1 MYHSAILKSWWWRWL
16 RLESVSSLNFSKTF
30 YFLSKCLITRSILD
44 ILTSVCFVI
53 LSNKSTWYAL
63 FYNFLITD
71 VSLKHLCYLSLMVS
85 LQKIVRITYILLELV
100 IKLNWIFVKTNRIF
114 RFHQILYLALQI
126 TLDNRNT
133 LKTCFTF
140 NVIKTSNQRFELQ
153 FMKYLRIV
161 YCVLSTNLR

>member
-1 MYHSAILKSWWWRWL
+1 MFFIFEWRNSDLFFEVISVLYNIPHFIWKNAKFTFMSNMCKFMLNIKKMYIVENKNEYMYHSAILKSWWWRWL

-71 VSLKHLCYLSLMVS
+71 VSLKHLCY
-85 LQKIVRITYILLELV
+85 
-100 IKLNWIFVKTNRIF
+100 
-114 RFHQILYLALQI
+114 
-126 TLDNRNT
+126 
-133 LKTCFTF
+133 
-140 NVIKTSNQRFELQ
+140 
-153 FMKYLRIV
+153 
-161 YCVLSTNLR
+161 